1 MSDTR
6 EELARLMREFEAKNG
21 PVETIPVDFKNRPD
35 TFKDRYRTRMFTIR
49 SEKKKAADKLKQER
63 EAKANSTPLVK
74 PKPTPKPKPKSKK
87 DIIEERLA
95 AVADD
100 LDISVVE
107 LRTALDKHMLSVR
120 ILNKT

>member
-35 TFKDRYRTRMFTIR
+35 TFKDRYSTRTFTIR
-49 SEKKKAADKLKQER
+49 SEKKKAADKLKQEK
-63 EAKANSTPLVK
+63 EAKANTPLPVT
-74 PKPTPKPKPKSKK
+74 PKPKPKPKSKM

-95 AVADD
+95 AVAAD

-120 ILNKT
+120 TLNKT